1 LVEVTVGNSKQ
12 KRRVHFVDF
21 CVCMSC
27 LCLHVDVVVA
37 VDVAAAACQVEPI
50 RNGSATMLL
59 SFNDLQTV
67 APAGII
73 PCKPL

>member
-1 LVEVTVGNSKQ
+1 
-12 KRRVHFVDF
+12 
-21 CVCMSC
+21 MSC